1 MLVAYFI
8 KLAVQ
13 PNKAVVWAPDGTP
26 YDVSGNNFG
35 HGKTTIVIPADC
47 SHDDMLILYSTEQKF
62 HCVDASAGYTMLCI
76 SNATN
81 FPNIGNFLTLQLTH
95 CSCPYNTVQEIL
107 AIIN

>member
-1 MLVAYFI
+1 MLVAFFD
-8 KLAVQ
+8 KVAVQ
-13 PNKAVVWAPDGTP
+13 PQKAAIRAPDGTP

-47 SHDDMLILYSTEQKF
+47 THDTMLILYSTAQKF

-81 FPNIGNFLTLQLTH
+81 FPNISKFFNLT
-95 CSCPYNTVQEIL
+95 
-107 AIIN
+107 